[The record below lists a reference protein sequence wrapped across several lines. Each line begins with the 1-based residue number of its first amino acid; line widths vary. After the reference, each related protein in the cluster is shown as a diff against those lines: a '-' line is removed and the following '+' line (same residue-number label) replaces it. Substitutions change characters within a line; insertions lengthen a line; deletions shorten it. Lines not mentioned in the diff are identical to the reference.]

1 MLKGLA
7 TTGCCVARKTAS
19 GLLKSWRWALTLLHV
34 CRSHCFLPD
43 SAISFPD
50 IAVNVMLANVL
61 SVVQGIAFFHAGSD
75 ILRSKSLDRDSY
87 NSGEPA
93 DALLTFSIWLMLT
106 QPLVPAQSTLVQSL
120 VVVSLNRSHQAM
132 RTISC
137 MSWPMH

>member
-1 MLKGLA
+1 MAFNEL
-7 TTGCCVARKTAS
+7 
-19 GLLKSWRWALTLLHV
+19 
-34 CRSHCFLPD
+34 
-43 SAISFPD
+43 I
-50 IAVNVMLANVL
+50 ANVL

-106 QPLVPAQSTLVQSL
+106 QPLVPAQFTLVNQSL

-132 RTISC
+132 WTTSC